1 MFHLHPLKPRINL
14 SESSSMDQPYDQ
26 LTIIHIILINCKND
40 LKFGKYLCGNKELI
54 S

>member
-40 LKFGKYLCGNKELI
+40 LRLGTYR
-54 S
+54 